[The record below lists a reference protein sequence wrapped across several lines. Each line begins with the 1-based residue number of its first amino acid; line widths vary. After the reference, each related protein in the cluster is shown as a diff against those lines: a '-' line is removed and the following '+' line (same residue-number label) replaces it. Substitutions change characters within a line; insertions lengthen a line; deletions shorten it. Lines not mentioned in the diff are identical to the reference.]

1 MRAETLTSHLP
12 SHYIPQWEEN
22 QVNCIKCRAEIP
34 AGGIFCPF
42 CGKKQIKEPRKA
54 LKRANGTGTVYK
66 LQGRR
71 RRPWVAA
78 RNRTILGYYET
89 KTAALECLNRL
100 AGREISERYNMT
112 FEEVFD
118 AWKTEH
124 YQTLTASGRS
134 QYDIS
139 FQVFSGLH
147 KSGFFPY
154 VKATRPNLL
163 SIYNS
168 FKISFL
174 S

>member
-1 MRAETLTSHLP
+1 M
-12 SHYIPQWEEN
+12 
-22 QVNCIKCRAEIP
+22 NCIKCRAEIP

-42 CGKKQIKEPRKA
+42 CGKKQVKEPRKA

-89 KTAALECLNRL
+89 KTAALEC
-100 AGREISERYNMT
+100 
-112 FEEVFD
+112 
-118 AWKTEH
+118 
-124 YQTLTASGRS
+124 
-134 QYDIS
+134 
-139 FQVFSGLH
+139 
-147 KSGFFPY
+147 GFFPY